1 MPNYRIAVVEDAIA
15 VLDAFL
21 QVDGALSLVDLTHHT
36 GLSKNKVFRILATLE
51 AHRLVRR
58 DGHGKYLL
66 GLRFLEF
73 GERARSRDILIQA
86 ASSVMDWLC
95 DETQE
100 TIFLGIID
108 GLETLVIATRQSPRS
123 VRLTGDVGRRGP
135 MHTGG
140 MPKTLLAFLPDDKR
154 KAMLD
159 QLKLEPITPYTIT
172 DREELEAFLEKIR
185 QQGYVV
191 TADDLDLGAVSIAAP
206 IRDFTGEV
214 IAAMSIAGPVS
225 RFPEEVTRRYVK
237 LILEA
242 TRRVSVALG
251 YRPDASHGLS
261 VPDGRHDPAPDHL
274 SVAA

>member
-1 MPNYRIAVVEDAIA
+1 MPDYRIAVVENTIA
-15 VLDAFL
+15 VLETFL
-21 QVDGALSLVDLTHHT
+21 HVDGALSLVELTRHT

-73 GERARSRDILIQA
+73 GERARSRDLLIQT
-86 ASSVMDWLC
+86 ASSVMDWLR

-108 GLETLVIATRQSPRS
+108 GLETLVIAARQSPRS

-159 QLKLEPITPYTIT
+159 QLKLEPITPFTIT
-172 DREELEAFLEKIR
+172 DRAELEALLEKIR

-225 RFPEEVTRRYVK
+225 RFPDEVTRRYVK

-242 TRRVSVALG
+242 TRRVSTALG
-251 YRPDASHGLS
+251 YQPSAHGSSTPDCQ
-261 VPDGRHDPAPDHL
+261 HDLDPDHSTATL
-274 SVAA
+274 